1 MLKVSTRVRY
11 GTRALVQIA
20 EAKPGRAIPVK
31 EIARAQRLSGKYLEQ
46 IVSALKAGGLIRSA
60 RGTQGGYALAR
71 PAKGIRLSEVIR
83 ALDGPPVV
91 VECIDAPETCCR
103 YATCP
108 TRDVWVRV
116 REAID
121 KVLDGTTLEDLVE
134 AGKAKTG
141 GDSLSYI
148 I

>member
-20 EAKPGRAIPVK
+20 GARPGRAVPVQA
-31 EIARAQRLSGKYLEQ
+31 IARAQRVSGKYLEQ
-46 IVSALKAGGLIRSA
+46 IVSSLKAAGLVRSA
-60 RGTQGGYALAR
+60 RGTRGGYLLAR
-71 PAKGIRLSEVIR
+71 PAKAVRLAEVVR

-91 VECIDAPETCCR
+91 VECVDVPEMCGLH
-103 YATCP
+103 ATCP
-108 TRDVWVRV
+108 MRDVWARV

-134 AGKAKTG
+134 ASQAKG
-141 GDSLSYI
+141 GGSPLSYVI
-148 I
+148 